1 MFRAARNR
9 LVDYGVLTK
18 DDALSYFIECLL
30 YNVPNQLFK
39 PKLAPIYTGILDWLK
54 TVKLKEFPRELA
66 IRGKLA
72 HTFMLG
78 AMQES
83 NSTLQ

>member
-9 LVDYGVLTK
+9 LVDDGVLTK
-18 DDALSYFIECLL
+18 DDALSYFVECLL

-39 PKLAPIYTGILDWLK
+39 PKLAPIYTGTLDWLK
-54 TVKLKEFPRELA
+54 TAKLKEFPRELA

-72 HTFMLG
+72 HTFMLR

-83 NSTLQ
+83 NSLI